1 MTTRATANSGRWAI
15 EVADE
20 YPRATVIGLD
30 LSPMQPD
37 NIPENCEFII
47 GDLTESLTDFDDGTF
62 DLVHSR
68 SPSASNSF
76 LQTPSASSNSPSCRL
91 ITGLFRVE

>member
-1 MTTRATANSGRWAI
+1 MTTRATADSGRWAI

-47 GDLTESLTDFDDGTF
+47 GDLTESLADFDDGTF

-68 SPSASNSF
+68 SPSPLIRF
-76 LQTPSASSNSPSCRL
+76 PTPLGFKQFPEL
-91 ITGLFRVE
+91 